1 MSQSLSG
8 GWQQPPFVV
17 SKGGLPTA
25 TTYFKKHKIS
35 KGEAVAQSLKERFDY
50 GQNPD
55 KTQGGE
61 LISSYECDYMTADA
75 EFLLSKAKYKA
86 ATGREQ
92 RRDADVL
99 CYQIRQSFK
108 PGEITPEEANR
119 VGYETAMRWTKGKY
133 AFFVA
138 THTDRQ
144 HIHNH
149 IYYNSTSLDCSH
161 KFRDFIG
168 SARAVRR
175 LSDRVCLEND
185 LSVITNPK
193 LHSKG
198 LFLHYGAWLGTER
211 QPSYKERLR
220 AAICDALAKGPGSF
234 DTFLRLME
242 ESGYAVKRGRGGAI
256 SFLVPGQQ
264 RATRLRSST
273 LGEGFDPVDIRDVIA
288 GKRPLPKLDAPAP
301 AAPRRVDLI
310 VDIQERLRSGK
321 GPAYERWAK
330 VYNLKQMAAA
340 LQFMQAHQISGYGQ
354 LTTEAE
360 AASARFHALTEQL
373 RQTEADLAYTSEL
386 MGAVVQY
393 AKTRPVFDEYK
404 AAKYSKRFLA
414 QHEAELADYRA
425 AKAALNDLLDGA
437 KLPKM
442 AQLKEKRRKLAAE
455 KKALYAKY
463 RAAQQEMRQAV
474 AVKTNIDCL
483 LGVTDGR
490 KNKEQER

>member
-1 MSQSLSG
+1 MSG

-35 KGEAVAQSLKERFDY
+35 KGETVAQSLKERFDY

-61 LISSYECDYMTADA
+61 LISSYECDYMTADV

-185 LSVITNPK
+185 LSVITSPR
-193 LHSKG
+193 LHNKG
-198 LFLHYGAWLGTER
+198 RFLHYGAWLGAER

-220 AAICDALAKGPGSF
+220 AAICGALAKARTALTPFFGSWRSPAMWSSGDGAVQSHSLCRGSSGPPGSARQ
-234 DTFLRLME
+234 L
-242 ESGYAVKRGRGGAI
+242 SGKAL
-256 SFLVPGQQ
+256 SPG
-264 RATRLRSST
+264 
-273 LGEGFDPVDIRDVIA
+273 
-288 GKRPLPKLDAPAP
+288 
-301 AAPRRVDLI
+301 
-310 VDIQERLRSGK
+310 RSG
-321 GPAYERWAK
+321 
-330 VYNLKQMAAA
+330 M
-340 LQFMQAHQISGYGQ
+340 
-354 LTTEAE
+354 
-360 AASARFHALTEQL
+360 
-373 RQTEADLAYTSEL
+373 
-386 MGAVVQY
+386 
-393 AKTRPVFDEYK
+393 
-404 AAKYSKRFLA
+404 
-414 QHEAELADYRA
+414 
-425 AKAALNDLLDGA
+425 
-437 KLPKM
+437 
-442 AQLKEKRRKLAAE
+442 
-455 KKALYAKY
+455 
-463 RAAQQEMRQAV
+463 
-474 AVKTNIDCL
+474 
-483 LGVTDGR
+483 
-490 KNKEQER
+490 

>member
-1 MSQSLSG
+1 MSERRLETAA
-8 GWQQPPFVV
+8 VCRIE
-17 SKGGLPTA
+17 GGLPTA
-25 TTYFKKHKIS
+25 TTYFKKHKVS
-35 KGEAVAQSLKERFDY
+35 KGETVAQSLKERFDY

-55 KTQGGE
+55 KTQGGG

-198 LFLHYGAWLGTER
+198 RFLHYGAWLGAER

-220 AAICDALAKGPGSF
+220 AAICDALAKGPDSF
-234 DTFLRLME
+234 DAFLRLME
-242 ESGYAVKRGRGGAI
+242 ESGYAVKRGRGSAI

-264 RATRLRSST
+264 RATRLRTST
-273 LGEGFDPVDIRDVIA
+273 LGEGFDPGDIRDVIA
-288 GKRPLPKLDAPAP
+288 GKRPLPRLDAPGKARFMSDG
-301 AAPRRVDLI
+301 PRCICYTDMYIIERSKHHDLHRSREKCYHYTVPTGQANSGI
-310 VDIQERLRSGK
+310 MRRIRRLRTDDLPVVKDILS
-321 GPAYERWAK
+321 
-330 VYNLKQMAAA
+330 
-340 LQFMQAHQISGYGQ
+340 S
-354 LTTEAE
+354 
-360 AASARFHALTEQL
+360 AS
-373 RQTEADLAYTSEL
+373 
-386 MGAVVQY
+386 
-393 AKTRPVFDEYK
+393 
-404 AAKYSKRFLA
+404 
-414 QHEAELADYRA
+414 
-425 AKAALNDLLDGA
+425 
-437 KLPKM
+437 
-442 AQLKEKRRKLAAE
+442 
-455 KKALYAKY
+455 
-463 RAAQQEMRQAV
+463 
-474 AVKTNIDCL
+474 
-483 LGVTDGR
+483 GR
-490 KNKEQER
+490 KTHLHRQRV